1 MAPRSGSAGGFGYR
15 RCAAVASTVALA
27 GVLTVVAGAGV
38 GRSVRSA
45 RTDSTGL
52 ISLSSPRVVVLKSRR
67 VLHLLDGERLV
78 RSYPVDLGTA
88 PRGQKLL
95 AGDDRTPEGRFRVVS
110 KNAASS
116 YHRFLGIDYP
126 DREAV
131 ARGVAAGLISRGEA
145 GRLQAALAAKRCPA
159 WDTRLGGGIG
169 IHGCRRGEDWTGGCI
184 ALANEHVEEL
194 FGVLRIGDPVLIL
207 P

>member
-1 MAPRSGSAGGFGYR
+1 MGLRSGLAGGFGYR

-27 GVLTVVAGAGV
+27 GMLAVVAGAGV
-38 GRSVRSA
+38 GRSVWSA
-45 RTDSTGL
+45 RADSAGL
-52 ISLSSPRVVVLKSRR
+52 ISLSSPRVVVLKSQRM
-67 VLHLLDGERLV
+67 LHLLDGARLV
-78 RSYPVDLGTA
+78 RSYPLDLGTA
-88 PRGQKLL
+88 PTGQKRL
-95 AGDDRTPEGRFRVVS
+95 AGDGRTPEGRFRIVT
-110 KNAASS
+110 KNAVSS
-116 YHRFLGIDYP
+116 YHRFLGINYP

-131 ARGVAAGLISRGEA
+131 ARGVATGLVSRGEA
-145 GRLQAALAAKRCPA
+145 GRLHAALAAKRCPA

-169 IHGCRRGEDWTGGCI
+169 IHGCRRGEDWTGGCV